1 MAKGREKSDGRIVP
15 KGRRKAAPTA
25 RSERGGKA
33 ATASEQVG
41 QLGLFRGTADSPQ
54 GAGGDGGVGVP
65 APKRRSVPK
74 PRTTTGPLPP
84 TMTMRSS
91 PRSSSRCFWDSCGSK
106 GRCRNTFRPNLKG
119 AQATRVGKAVGTP
132 ASRRAVCEDHKYGS
146 VRGAPW

>member
-15 KGRRKAAPTA
+15 QGRRKAAPTA
-25 RSERGGKA
+25 RTERGGKA

-41 QLGLFRGTADSPQ
+41 QLRLFRGTADSPQ

-84 TMTMRSS
+84 TMTMLATLA
-91 PRSSSRCFWDSCGSK
+91 
-106 GRCRNTFRPNLKG
+106 GRRPG
-119 AQATRVGKAVGTP
+119 TAYAASGIAAGRKAVAGIPSARTSEAHKRP
-132 ASRRAVCEDHKYGS
+132 AWERPLEPRHPEEPY
-146 VRGAPW
+146 VRPTSTVL